1 MKFQN
6 EVHEVMLIIF
16 FGGLLLQSGL
26 LPVFIILIVF
36 IEPMTLRVTLCCL
49 EFKEYSAYMGTGKTV
64 ATSINITSLYLCYM
78 FCKLLW

>member
-1 MKFQN
+1 M
-6 EVHEVMLIIF
+6 
-16 FGGLLLQSGL
+16 S
-26 LPVFIILIVF
+26 IILIVF

>member
-1 MKFQN
+1 M
-6 EVHEVMLIIF
+6 
-16 FGGLLLQSGL
+16 
-26 LPVFIILIVF
+26 FIILTVF

-64 ATSINITSLYLCYM
+64 ATSINITSHYLCYM

>member
-1 MKFQN
+1 MKFQS

-49 EFKEYSAYMGTGKTV
+49 EFKEYSAYMGTGKT
-64 ATSINITSLYLCYM
+64 LCVDLS
-78 FCKLLW
+78 FN